1 MCEVWPEL
9 SGIRITHAWTGN
21 VAFTFDFLPHL
32 GRHDGIHYA
41 LGCQGSGVAMMS
53 YLGHQAALKLAGGAN
68 TASAFDGLPFPT
80 RPLYSGSP
88 WFLPVVGWA
97 YRMRDWLDRRAS

>member
-1 MCEVWPEL
+1 MPFPFFIWV
-9 SGIRITHAWTGN
+9 GIAVGTA
-21 VAFTFDFLPHL
+21 
-32 GRHDGIHYA
+32 
-41 LGCQGSGVAMMS
+41 
-53 YLGHQAALKLAGGAN
+53 LAGGAN